1 MMTIVRQKYEGDPM
15 GWEMLLNEAFEFN
28 SKFSNSEAKI
38 LVAGIGGAGCNTIN
52 TLSTLNLS
60 GVDLLAINTDKVSI
74 ERSRADKKLLLGKRY
89 VNGQSTSGNI
99 ELGQM
104 IAESSITEIKEM
116 LDGYD
121 IIFILAGLG
130 GGSGG
135 GIGPVVA
142 QQAKLNK
149 KSLVVSI
156 VTLPFRAEGK
166 RKMEIASVSL
176 EKFYQNSNTV
186 IVLEN
191 DRLLNIVPNLPLEK
205 AFKIM
210 DFLIS
215 DIIRNISDAINKP
228 SMIHIDFADLLKI
241 MKNGGTSTV
250 MYGEGELNGLNE
262 LVNETLK
269 NKFYNVDHTSADGA
283 LINIVTGPHMS
294 LSMMNELVEK
304 LTEGMDDEAEK
315 KVGIRIEQDLSTKV
329 RVTAIFTN
337 VKYLGRVREVEL
349 VKESSFAGVDPL
361 FP

>member
-1 MMTIVRQKYEGDPM
+1 MMTIVRQRYEGDVM
-15 GWEMLLNEAFEFN
+15 GWELLLNEALEFN
-28 SKFSNSEAKI
+28 SKFSNSEASI
-38 LVAGIGGAGCNTIN
+38 LVVGVGGAGCNTVN

-60 GVDLLAINTDKVSI
+60 GVDLLAINTDRLSL
-74 ERSRADKKLLLGKRY
+74 ERSRADKKLLLGKKY

-99 ELGQM
+99 ELGER
-104 IAESSITEIKEM
+104 IAESSIAEIKEM

-121 IIFILAGLG
+121 IIFVIAGLG

-166 RKMEIASVSL
+166 RKMDLAYISL
-176 EKFYQNSNTV
+176 EKFYKNSNTV

-210 DFLIS
+210 DFLVS
-215 DIIRNISDAINKP
+215 DIIKNISDAVNKP
-228 SMIHIDFADLLKI
+228 SMIHIDLADLMKI

-250 MYGEGELNGLNE
+250 MYGEGEINSIQD
-262 LVNETLK
+262 LVNDTLK
-269 NKFYNVDHTSADGA
+269 NKFYNVDHTTADGA

-294 LSMMNELVEK
+294 LTMMNELVEK
-304 LTEGMDDEAEK
+304 LTDGMDDEAEK
-315 KVGIRIEQDLSTKV
+315 KVGIRIEEDLSTKV

-337 VKYLGRVREVEL
+337 VKYLGSIRQVSLVREGSL
-349 VKESSFAGVDPL
+349 AGVDPL
-361 FP
+361 SP

>member
-1 MMTIVRQKYEGDPM
+1 MSDIWMKVILM
-15 GWEMLLNEAFEFN
+15 GWDMLLNEAMEFN
-28 SKFSNSEAKI
+28 SRFSSSETKI
-38 LVAGIGGAGCNTIN
+38 LVAGVGGAGCNTVN
-52 TLSTLNLS
+52 TLSALNLK
-60 GVDLLAINTDKVSI
+60 GVDLLAINTDRISL
-74 ERSRADKKLLLGKRY
+74 ERSGANKKLLLGKRF

-99 ELGQM
+99 ELGEQ
-104 IAESSITEIKEM
+104 IAESSIQEINQM
-116 LDGYD
+116 LEGYD
-121 IIFILAGLG
+121 IIFVLAGLG

-142 QQAKLNK
+142 QQAKRNK

-156 VTLPFRAEGK
+156 VTLPFKAEGK
-166 RKMEIASVSL
+166 RKMDIAKLSL

-210 DFLIS
+210 DYLVS
-215 DIIRNISDAINKP
+215 DIIHNISEAINKP
-228 SMIHIDFADLLKI
+228 SMIHIDFADLMKI

-250 MYGEGELNGLNE
+250 MYGEGEINSIPE
-262 LVNETLK
+262 LVSDTLK
-269 NKFYNVDHTSADGA
+269 NKFYNVDHTTAEGA

-294 LSMMNELVEK
+294 LSMMNELVER
-304 LTEGMDDEAEK
+304 LTEGMDEDSEK
-315 KVGIRIEQDLSTKV
+315 KVGIRIEEDLSTKV

-337 VKYLGRVREVEL
+337 VKYLGMTREVSL
-349 VKESSFAGVDPL
+349 VKEEAFSDIDSV